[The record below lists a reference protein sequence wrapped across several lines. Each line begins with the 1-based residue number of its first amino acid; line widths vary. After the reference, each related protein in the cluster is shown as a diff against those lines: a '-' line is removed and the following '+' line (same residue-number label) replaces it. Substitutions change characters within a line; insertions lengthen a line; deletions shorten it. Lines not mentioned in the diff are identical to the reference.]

1 MLTYRLLIWACCLL
15 FSTCFYAQEEEKT
28 FEPRL
33 VREITP
39 DKRVESF
46 IEIRDSVLAFIDIL
60 KERWGEENDVDGKI
74 TWNNVSIDS
83 IAGKIQVQLFH
94 AILKPGEAF
103 SKTTSISRKTKA
115 SEVRVIRLRFLQ
127 KDRDLLSSQQNVQYL
142 KDFFLNLYN
151 EILDDQSAEDDD

>member
-1 MLTYRLLIWACCLL
+1 MLTYRLLILACCL
-15 FSTCFYAQEEEKT
+15 FVSTCFYGQEEEKT

-60 KERWGEENDVDGKI
+60 KERWGEENDVEGKI

-83 IAGKIQVQLFH
+83 IAGKMQVQLFH

-103 SKTTSISRKTKA
+103 SKTTSIFRKTKT

-127 KDRDLLSSQQNVQYL
+127 KDRDLLSSQQTAQYIN
-142 KDFFLNLYN
+142 DFFLNLYN
-151 EILDDQSAEDDD
+151 EILDNQSAEDDD

>member
-1 MLTYRLLIWACCLL
+1 MLRYRLLILACCLIL
-15 FSTCFYAQEEEKT
+15 PACFNGQEEEKT

-39 DKRVESF
+39 EKRVESF
-46 IEIRDSVLAFIDIL
+46 IEIRDSVIAFIELL

-74 TWNNVSIDS
+74 IWNNVNIDS

-94 AILKPGEAF
+94 AILKPGESF
-103 SKTTSISRKTKA
+103 SKTVSISKKTKTN
-115 SEVRVIRLRFLQ
+115 EIRVIRLRFIQ
-127 KDRDLLSSQQNVQYL
+127 KDRDLLSSQQNALYI

-151 EILDDQSAEDDD
+151 EILNDQSTKDDD